1 MELNKYNIENWI
13 TSELSRSDYQMRYL
27 FFGLENRIINELYS
41 CFDHK
46 GGAAFLDERFF
57 WFLRS
62 EAERIKFNEIDRV
75 SFINTEDLLEARNT
89 KDLNYLVFIPCDTE
103 ETTNDS
109 LDSTAQIIRDSDQ
122 SYVNYIVDAIFII
135 EYGFERP
142 KLLSNL
148 HDYYFNNFKKD
159 TYSFFYKEI
168 DENSVL
174 EYFGILGE
182 NKHFDEK
189 RALSTTDYYKKF
201 ISQIKWYLYEKG
213 YNGLLERLKSKDVTN
228 AAEAISAFKQEKNGS
243 GFLYEQAKDFQED
256 IDIVFLRK
264 TSFYK
269 SLIDV
274 DEWIKALEDEN
285 DKSSYIDFNGK
296 ESERGFGVVQI
307 CNQLTHDKSNKY
319 LLQRENLICHLNNRK
334 SAQWSDNIV
343 SDQECEDFEVNV
355 HDRLN
360 KVIAKLADESKQIS
374 LANFSNSV
382 GFENQ
387 LDFGIAINFGIE
399 NISLNPKL
407 KKLTKPKIE
416 EIDINSVFE
425 DINLSIDDKSIE
437 KNLELKTLN
446 FETENI
452 QYLSLSDKSLS
463 SGSEIEFI
471 IRTVDENTTISYI
484 GFQDIEGDF
493 LVNFNLVND
502 ISLTSVKV
510 TDTVSLKDHIFKIDD
525 LNEGNLYIQ
534 IFNSNSNT
542 SKWIF
547 IEILTEGTKEELLV
561 PNYYNFLQARNDSDL
576 IKKNIQINKRSNHIV
591 HDYYLSEKYSKINH
605 LPTIF
610 YINEKSSLISNN
622 DDLPVFSIENM
633 KVQSDFRPALS
644 DFDPLLSC
652 TQFKQYLSLRNKI
665 YSNYTTELKRSNIH
679 SFDEIDISK
688 IISLEEAKDY
698 LNIYNDLLNEHVNI
712 IWLDMFYLME
722 PHERHARLD
731 DRPLGVFYSPL
742 HPVLLYQYS
751 LKTSIFR
758 DTLLDGE
765 SFGPNSL
772 ASSIKL
778 NDINNWV
785 LHKQELSPVHYIS
798 IETDS
803 ILFTGFIEFDKYASG
818 VNNLSKM
825 LKNIGVNYNPNIGH
839 LSPSQIKSALNKSY
853 SYLSNKTVFNIRLR
867 GELYDAS
874 TNKAIL
880 DWIQQKTIQMKSL
893 YGNFQLLVNI
903 FDDRNEHSYPD
914 SNTLIY
920 YKEELKLSFNW
931 FRGSVKENDFDLTL
945 ITSSHKDRQVYRQSD
960 NTKLSSSLSY
970 KGIINYQ
977 LNKYQDVKVYSDLFK
992 QNQDG
997 FQEWTLTTKLLT
1009 DRFSG
1014 SLSYNQFESILSL
1027 DNHETEVLAISSDV
1041 LNAHMLQKSS
1051 DKSLWEFSISD
1062 YAYDDHGRGDYFLLA
1077 KEQGIYADK
1086 LKQFLISIDSNM
1098 EDNFES
1104 FMQYSKETGL
1114 FELKYLISNDNFLK
1128 GFIASVVA
1136 HKLIDCMI
1144 LQPYKEE
1151 YRRFKVFVSYDVF
1164 KDRLHKIK
1172 NEINPKYKQSG
1183 TQFPDFV
1190 LLEFG
1195 NDKGRAVINLRL
1207 VEIKYRSNIIR
1218 ETGNDSVAEILKDQT
1233 LKVKHVIN
1241 ELNDLRTNGYVNG
1254 LWDDTLS
1261 LILMEFVHYY
1271 HENSSNEQ
1279 FGLIDSFNQIINS
1292 DYEFRLN
1299 DSLLICV
1306 DGTQN
1311 ISSGFVEEAGSYI
1324 KIPKNKINEVFTCHS
1339 HINKKF
1345 TSIFNHELI
1354 CSDTSESL
1362 ESLSYVHHKKSVFK
1376 TAVKPL
1382 TDPPIDSDRNK
1393 PVQKVV
1399 DTKPININVAD
1410 TKVEEKGTI
1419 EVKDDNEQPLQT
1431 ADDINLKP
1439 AIISPS
1445 DSSTTNNEV
1454 VFGKDNRNR
1463 KSIYY
1468 PKGRPGSSPL
1478 PNYNIMVTG
1487 SSGKG
1492 KTQFIKSFI
1501 YQQALS
1507 GTSFTVIDF
1516 KNDYSDK
1523 YFCKMCNAQK
1533 IEVKFDGI
1541 PYNPLIPRLGKRDNG
1556 DQFYDVSEHIN
1567 AICAVLANT
1576 FGLGIQQEADL
1587 KKAVRKVYKLQG
1599 INPRGILEYDESI
1612 VFPSFNDVG
1621 DFLEEGDKELE
1632 KLYNR
1637 LDPLFDLNLFRDK
1650 YKLVG
1655 FIDIIE
1661 NSNIIKVS
1669 DIQNDK
1675 IKNAIAKMII
1685 VSAHGYYLGMSHS
1698 YSLNKLFVF
1707 DEAHRVLDS
1716 DFVEKFIREC
1726 RSFGVG
1732 LLLSSQQ
1739 PDDFP
1744 ENVLGQ
1750 LATKVIHGND
1760 GDARLTRKIKSLI
1773 SFKGEDRV
1781 INNLETFDA
1790 IVNSQDYDN
1799 WKIDTLAWPQ
1809 LILLKIVESTN
1820 DRMSLDDIIAK
1831 SKEQGINKDWK
1842 DYLKMLIQ
1850 KDYIKF
1856 SDGLYFLNK
1865 I

>member
-1 MELNKYNIENWI
+1 M
-13 TSELSRSDYQMRYL
+13 
-27 FFGLENRIINELYS
+27 
-41 CFDHK
+41 
-46 GGAAFLDERFF
+46 
-57 WFLRS
+57 
-62 EAERIKFNEIDRV
+62 
-75 SFINTEDLLEARNT
+75 
-89 KDLNYLVFIPCDTE
+89 
-103 ETTNDS
+103 
-109 LDSTAQIIRDSDQ
+109 
-122 SYVNYIVDAIFII
+122 
-135 EYGFERP
+135 
-142 KLLSNL
+142 
-148 HDYYFNNFKKD
+148 
-159 TYSFFYKEI
+159 
-168 DENSVL
+168 
-174 EYFGILGE
+174 
-182 NKHFDEK
+182 
-189 RALSTTDYYKKF
+189 
-201 ISQIKWYLYEKG
+201 
-213 YNGLLERLKSKDVTN
+213 LERLKSRDVTN
-228 AAEAISAFKQEKNGS
+228 ATEAISAFKQEKNGA
-243 GFLYEQAKDFQED
+243 GFLYEQAKDFQEEV
-256 IDIVFLRK
+256 DIVFLRK
-264 TSFYK
+264 TRFYK

-319 LLQRENLICHLNNRK
+319 LLQRENLICYLNNGK
-334 SAQWSDNIV
+334 SALWSDNIV
-343 SDQECEDFEVNV
+343 SDQEGEDFEVNV
-355 HDRLN
+355 LN
-360 KVIAKLADESKQIS
+360 SLDVVKAKLADESKQIS
-374 LANFSNSV
+374 LANYTDTV
-382 GFENQ
+382 GIENH
-387 LDFGIAINFGIE
+387 LDFGIAVSFGVE

-407 KKLTKPKIE
+407 KKLTKAKVE
-416 EIDINSVFE
+416 ELDLNSVFE
-425 DINLSIDDKSIE
+425 DICHSTGIKTIE
-437 KNLELKTLN
+437 KKLDIESLN
-446 FETENI
+446 DENIDGLILSRDIETQHFLTTEDTTENRKRI
-452 QYLSLSDKSLS
+452 MEDPRDKYKIIPNDKLTKEHKDDGWISYLGPCLYEKGSVFNTGERPDDWSNLKQLYLVDIEGFKSFREYKSDVISHIYIYDESLSSLYFEADDVQYLSLSDKSLT
-463 SGSEIEFI
+463 SGSEIEFV
-471 IRTVDENTTISYI
+471 IRTVDENTTITYV
-484 GFQDIEGDF
+484 GFQDKEGDF
-493 LVNFNLVND
+493 MVNFNNIND
-502 ISLTSVKV
+502 INLTSVSV
-510 TDTVSLKDHIFKIDD
+510 ADTPSLTDHIFKIGD

-534 IFNSNSNT
+534 IHNNDTNT

-547 IEILTEGTKEELLV
+547 VEILTEGVKEELLV
-561 PNYYNFLQARNDSDL
+561 PNYYNLLQARNDSDL
-576 IKKNIQINKRSNHIV
+576 INKNIQVNKRSSHIV
-591 HDYYLSEKYSKINH
+591 HDTYFNDKYHEVSH

-610 YINEKSSLISNN
+610 YINEKSSLISKN
-622 DDLPVFSIENM
+622 DDLPVFSIENL
-633 KVQSDFRPALS
+633 KVQSEFRPSLS
-644 DFDPLLSC
+644 DFEPLFASA
-652 TQFKQYLSLRNKI
+652 QFKQYLSLRNKV
-665 YSNYTTELKRSNIH
+665 YSNYISELKRSNVN

-688 IISLEEAKDY
+688 IISVEEVQNY
-698 LNIYNDLLNEHVNI
+698 LNIYNALLNEHVNM

-722 PHERHARLD
+722 PHDRYGRLD
-731 DRPLGVFYSPL
+731 DRPLGVFYSPF
-742 HPVLLYQYS
+742 HPILLYQYS
-751 LKTSIFR
+751 LKSSIFEK
-758 DTLLDGE
+758 TLLEGE

-785 LHKQELSPVHYIS
+785 LHKQELSPAHYIS

-803 ILFTGFIEFDKYASG
+803 ILFTGFIEFDQYASG

-825 LKNIGVNYNPNIGH
+825 LKSIGVNYNPNIGH
-839 LSPSQIKSALNKSY
+839 LSSSQIKSALSKSY
-853 SYLSNKTVFNIRLR
+853 SYLSNKTVFNIRLI
-867 GELYDAS
+867 GQLYDSS

-880 DWIQQKTIQMKSL
+880 DWVQRKTTQMESL

-903 FDDRNEHSYPD
+903 FDDRNSHSYPD

-945 ITSSHKDRQVYRQSD
+945 VTSRHKDTQVYKQSD
-960 NTKLSSSLSY
+960 VNQLSSSLGY

-977 LNKYQDVKVYSDLFK
+977 LNKYQDIKVYSDLFK

-997 FQEWTLTTKLLT
+997 FQEWASTNNILTEL
-1009 DRFSG
+1009 FSG

-1041 LNAHMLQKSS
+1041 LNAQMLQKSS

-1086 LKQFLISIDSNM
+1086 LKQFLVSIDPKM
-1098 EDNFES
+1098 EGNFES

-1151 YRRFKVFVSYDVF
+1151 CRRFKVFVSYDVF

-1172 NEINPKYKQSG
+1172 NEIDPKYKQSG

-1195 NDKGRAVINLRL
+1195 NENGREVINLRL
-1207 VEIKYRSNIIR
+1207 VEIKYRSGVIR

-1241 ELNDLRTNGYVNG
+1241 ELNDLRTNGYING

-1279 FGLIDSFNQIINS
+1279 FGLIDAFNQIINS

-1306 DGTQN
+1306 DETQN
-1311 ISSGFVEEAGSYI
+1311 ISSGFVQEAGSYI
-1324 KIPKNKINEVFTCHS
+1324 KIPKNKINEVFNCDS
-1339 HINKKF
+1339 HMNKEF
-1345 TSIFNHELI
+1345 TSIFTEELI

-1382 TDPPIDSDRNK
+1382 TDSPNSSDRDK
-1393 PVQKVV
+1393 PVQKVI

-1410 TKVEEKGTI
+1410 TKVEEKGII
-1419 EVKDDNEQPLQT
+1419 EVKEDNEQTRET
-1431 ADDINLKP
+1431 ADDIILKP

-1454 VFGKDNRNR
+1454 VFGKDSRNR

-1501 YQQALS
+1501 YQQAVS
-1507 GTSFTVIDF
+1507 GTSFTIIDF

-1523 YFCKMCNAQK
+1523 YFCKMSNAQK

-1541 PYNPLIPRLGKRDNG
+1541 PYNPLIPRLGTRENG
-1556 DQFYDVSEHIN
+1556 EQYYDVSEHIN
-1567 AICAVLANT
+1567 AICAVLGNT

-1587 KKAVRKVYKLQG
+1587 KKAVRNVYKLQG
-1599 INPRGILEYDESI
+1599 INPRGILEFDPNI
-1612 VFPSFNDVG
+1612 IFPSFNDVG
-1621 DFLEEGDKELE
+1621 DYLEDGDKDLE

-1650 YKLVG
+1650 YKSVG
-1655 FIDIIE
+1655 FTDVIE

-1685 VSAHGYYLGMSHS
+1685 VSAHGYYLGIPHS

-1790 IVNSQDYDN
+1790 IVNSQDYNN

-1809 LILLKIVESTN
+1809 LILLKIVESASDGIT
-1820 DRMSLDDIIAK
+1820 LDDIIAQ
-1831 SKEQGINKDWK
+1831 SKDQGINKDWE
-1842 DYLKMLIQ
+1842 DYLQMLIQ
-1850 KDYIKF
+1850 KEYVSLND
-1856 SDGLYFLNK
+1856 SLYT
-1865 I
+1865 IV

>member
-1 MELNKYNIENWI
+1 MI
-13 TSELSRSDYQMRYL
+13 T
-27 FFGLENRIINELYS
+27 ELYS

-46 GGAAFLDERFF
+46 GGASFLKERFF
-57 WFLRS
+57 WFLGS
-62 EAERIKFNEIDRV
+62 EADRIKFNEIDRV
-75 SFINTEDLLEARNT
+75 SWINTEDLLEARNT

-109 LDSTAQIIRDSDQ
+109 LDSTAEIIRDSDK
-122 SYVNYIVDAIFII
+122 SYVKYIVDAIFII
-135 EYGFERP
+135 EYGYDRP
-142 KLLSNL
+142 KLVSNL
-148 HDYYFNNFKKD
+148 CDYYFNNFKRD

-182 NKHFDEK
+182 NKHFEAD
-189 RALSTTDYYKKF
+189 RALSATVYYKKF
-201 ISQIKWYLYEKG
+201 ISRIKWYLYEKG
-213 YNGLLERLKSKDVTN
+213 FNGLLERLRSRDVTN
-228 AAEAISAFKQEKNGS
+228 ADDAISAFKQEKDGAGS
-243 GFLYEQAKDFQED
+243 LYEQAKDFQED

-264 TSFYK
+264 TAYYR

-274 DEWIKALEDEN
+274 DEWIKALEDED
-285 DKSSYIDFNGK
+285 DKSSYINFNGK
-296 ESERGFGVVQI
+296 DAERGFGVVQS
-307 CNQLTHDKSNKY
+307 CNKLSHDKSNKY
-319 LLQRENLICHLNNRK
+319 LLQRENLECYLSNGK
-334 SAQWSDNIV
+334 AAQWSDNIV
-343 SDQECEDFEVNV
+343 SDQEGEYFEVNMSDSLDIV
-355 HDRLN
+355 T
-360 KVIAKLADESKQIS
+360 AKLIDETKQIS
-374 LANFSNSV
+374 LANYSDAV
-382 GFENQ
+382 GIENH
-387 LDFGIAINFGIE
+387 LDFGIAASLGIE

-407 KKLTKPKIE
+407 KKLTKAKVE
-416 EIDINSVFE
+416 ELDIKSVFE
-425 DINLSIDDKSIE
+425 DIYFSMVTNSIQNKVETSGNKESVNNLYSESED
-437 KNLELKTLN
+437 
-446 FETENI
+446 I
-452 QYLSLSDKSLS
+452 QYLSISDKSLS

-471 IRTVDENTTISYI
+471 IRTVDQNTTISYV
-484 GFQDIEGDF
+484 GFQDKEGDF
-493 LVNFNLVND
+493 TVNFKHIKD
-502 ISLTSVKV
+502 IGLSSILV
-510 TDTVSLKDHIFKIDD
+510 TDTASLKDHIFKISDI
-525 LNEGNLYIQ
+525 NEGNLYIQ
-534 IFNSNSNT
+534 IYNSDSNI

-561 PNYYNFLQARNDSDL
+561 PNYYNLLQARNDSDL
-576 IKKNIQINKRSNHIV
+576 MNKNIQVIKRSSHIV
-591 HDYYLSEKYSKINH
+591 YHAYFNDEYYKINH

-610 YINEKSSLISNN
+610 YINDKSSLISKI
-622 DDLPVFSIENM
+622 DDLPVFSVDDL
-633 KVQSDFRPALS
+633 KVQSEFRPAMS
-644 DFDPLLSC
+644 DFEPLFASS
-652 TQFKQYLSLRNKI
+652 QFSQYLRLRKKI
-665 YSNYTTELKRSNIH
+665 YSNYQSELKRSNIH

-688 IISLEEAKDY
+688 IISVEESQDY
-698 LNIYNDLLNEHVNI
+698 LNIYNALLNEHVNM
-712 IWLDMFYLME
+712 IWLDMFYLIE
-722 PHERHARLD
+722 SHKRHARLD
-731 DRPLGVFYSPL
+731 DRPLGMFYSPF
-742 HPVLLYQYS
+742 HPILLYQYS

-758 DTLLDGE
+758 KTTLLE
-765 SFGPNSL
+765 EVSFGPNSL

-785 LHKQELSPVHYIS
+785 LHKQELSPTHYIS

-803 ILFTGFIEFDKYASG
+803 ILFTGFIEFGQYASG
-818 VNNLSKM
+818 DNNLSKI
-825 LKNIGVNYNPNIGH
+825 LKSIGVNYSPNIGH
-839 LSPSQIKSALNKSY
+839 LSSSQIKSALSKSY
-853 SYLSNKTVFNIRLR
+853 SYLSNKTVFNIRLL
-867 GELYDAS
+867 GNLYDAT

-880 DWIQQKTIQMKSL
+880 DWVQIKKTQMESL

-903 FDDRNEHSYPD
+903 FDDRDQRSYPD

-931 FRGSVKENDFDLTL
+931 FKGSVKENDFDLTL
-945 ITSSHKDRQVYRQSD
+945 VTSRHKDTQVYRQSD
-960 NTKLSSSLSY
+960 VNKLSSSLGY

-992 QNQDG
+992 QNHDG
-997 FQEWTLTTKLLT
+997 FQEWASTNNILTE
-1009 DRFSG
+1009 RFSS
-1014 SLSYNQFESILSL
+1014 SLSYNQFESLLSS

-1041 LNAHMLQKSS
+1041 LNAQMLQKST

-1077 KEQGIYADK
+1077 KEQSIYAHK
-1086 LKQFLISIDSNM
+1086 LKHFLVTIDPEM
-1098 EDNFES
+1098 EDNFEY

-1136 HKLIDCMI
+1136 HKLMDGMI
-1144 LQPYKEE
+1144 LKPRKEE
-1151 YRRFKVFVSYDVF
+1151 CRRFNIFVSYDVF

-1172 NEINPKYKQSG
+1172 NEINPKYRQSG

-1195 NDKGRAVINLRL
+1195 NENGRAIINLRL
-1207 VEIKYRSNIIR
+1207 VEIKYRKGIVS
-1218 ETGNDSVAEILKDQT
+1218 EKGSDSVAEILRDQT
-1233 LKVKHVIN
+1233 LKIKHIIN
-1241 ELNDLRTNGYVNG
+1241 ELNDFRTNGYDNG

-1279 FGLIDSFNQIINS
+1279 LGLIDTFNQIINS

-1306 DGTQN
+1306 DATQN
-1311 ISSGFVEEAGSYI
+1311 ISSGFVQDAGFYI
-1324 KIPKNKINEVFTCHS
+1324 KIPKNKINEVFNCDS
-1339 HINKKF
+1339 HLNKKF
-1345 TSIFNHELI
+1345 TSIFSQELI
-1354 CSDTSESL
+1354 CIDTSKSL
-1362 ESLSYVHHKKSVFK
+1362 ESLNYVHQKKSVFK
-1376 TAVKPL
+1376 TAVKSL
-1382 TDPPIDSDRNK
+1382 TDSSNDSDG
-1393 PVQKVV
+1393 
-1399 DTKPININVAD
+1399 DTKAQNNIDKNSIDINVAN
-1410 TKVEEKGTI
+1410 TQEEKKGII
-1419 EVKDDNEQPLQT
+1419 ELKEDNALIRETL
-1431 ADDINLKP
+1431 DDINIKS

-1445 DSSTTNNEV
+1445 DLNTSNNEV
-1454 VFGKDNRNR
+1454 VFGRDSRNR

-1468 PKGRPGSSPL
+1468 PKGRPGSAPL

-1501 YQQALS
+1501 YQQALT

-1567 AICAVLANT
+1567 AICSVLGNT

-1587 KKAVRKVYKLQG
+1587 KKAVREVYKSQG
-1599 INPRGILEYDESI
+1599 INPRGILDYDI
-1612 VFPSFNDVG
+1612 TIIFPSFNDVG
-1621 DFLEEGDKELE
+1621 NYLEEGDKEFE

-1650 YKLVG
+1650 YKSVG
-1655 FIDIIE
+1655 FTDIIK
-1661 NSNIIKVS
+1661 NSNIIKVA
-1669 DIQNDK
+1669 DIQNDD

-1685 VSAHGYYLGMSHS
+1685 VSAHGYYLGIPHS

-1707 DEAHRVLDS
+1707 DEAHRILDS
-1716 DFVEKFIREC
+1716 NFVEKFIREC

-1781 INNLETFDA
+1781 INNLQTFDA

-1809 LILLKIVESTN
+1809 LILLKIVESAS

-1856 SDGLYFLNK
+1856 SDGLYFLSS
-1865 I
+1865 

>member
-1 MELNKYNIENWI
+1 MGLNKFNIENWI
-13 TSELSRSDYQMRYL
+13 ISELSKSDNQMRYL

-41 CFDHK
+41 YFDHQ
-46 GGAAFLDERFF
+46 GGAAFLDDRFF

-62 EAERIKFNEIDRV
+62 DAERIKFNEID
-75 SFINTEDLLEARNT
+75 SISWINTEDLLEARNT

-109 LDSTAQIIRDSDQ
+109 LDSTAQIIRDSDK

-142 KLLSNL
+142 KLLSKL
-148 HDYYFNNFKKD
+148 RDYYFNNFKKD

-174 EYFGILGE
+174 EYFGILGK

-189 RALSTTDYYKKF
+189 RTLSTTDYYKKF

-213 YNGLLERLKSKDVTN
+213 YNGLLERLKSKNVKN
-228 AAEAISAFKQEKNGS
+228 AAETISAFKQEKNGA
-243 GFLYEQAKDFQED
+243 GFLYEQAKDFLED

-285 DKSSYIDFNGK
+285 DKSSYIDFNEK
-296 ESERGFGVVQI
+296 ELERGFGVAQI
-307 CNQLTHDKSNKY
+307 CNQLSHDKSNKY
-319 LLQRENLICHLNNRK
+319 LLQRENLICYLNNKK
-334 SAQWSDNIV
+334 SAQWSDNKV
-343 SDQECEDFEVNV
+343 SDQQCKDFEVNV
-355 HDRLN
+355 HDSLN
-360 KVIAKLADESKQIS
+360 KVIAKLADETKQIS
-374 LANFSNSV
+374 LANYSNTV
-382 GFENQ
+382 DFENQ
-387 LDFGIAINFGIE
+387 LDFGLAINFGIE
-399 NISLNPKL
+399 NNSLNTKL

-425 DINLSIDDKSIE
+425 DINLSYEDKSIE
-437 KNLELKTLN
+437 KNLELKNLN
-446 FETENI
+446 FETDNV

-463 SGSEIEFI
+463 NGSEIEFV

-484 GFQDIEGDF
+484 GFQDLEGDF
-493 LVNFNLVND
+493 MVNFND
-502 ISLTSVKV
+502 ISLTSVSV
-510 TDTVSLKDHIFKIDD
+510 NNTVSLKDHIFKIGD

-534 IFNSNSNT
+534 IFNSDSNT

-561 PNYYNFLQARNDSDL
+561 PNYYNFLQARNDSSL
-576 IKKNIQINKRSNHIV
+576 INKNIQVNKRSNHIV
-591 HDYYLSEKYSKINH
+591 HETYFSDKHHEINH

-610 YINEKSSLISNN
+610 YINEKSLLISKN
-622 DDLPVFSIENM
+622 DELPVFSVENL

-644 DFDPLLSC
+644 DFEPLFDSA
-652 TQFKQYLSLRNKI
+652 QFNHYLSLRNKI
-665 YSNYTTELKRSNIH
+665 YSNYISELKRSNVH

-688 IISLEEAKDY
+688 IISVREAQNY
-698 LNIYNDLLNEHVNI
+698 LNIYNSLLNEHVNM

-722 PHERHARLD
+722 PHDRYVRLG
-731 DRPLGVFYSPL
+731 DRPLGVFYSPF
-742 HPVLLYQYS
+742 HPILLYQYS
-751 LKTSIFR
+751 LKTSIF
-758 DTLLDGE
+758 LEGE

-785 LHKQELSPVHYIS
+785 LHKQELSPAHYIS

-803 ILFTGFIEFDKYASG
+803 ILFTGFIEFYRYASG

-825 LKNIGVNYNPNIGH
+825 LKSIGVNYNPNIGH

-853 SYLSNKTVFNIRLR
+853 SYLSNKTVFNIKLI
-867 GELYDAS
+867 GQLYDAS

-880 DWIQQKTIQMKSL
+880 DWIQLKTAQMNNL

-903 FDDRNEHSYPD
+903 FDDRNSQSYPE

-920 YKEELKLSFNW
+920 YKEELRLSFNW

-945 ITSSHKDRQVYRQSD
+945 VTSRHKDTRVYRQSD

-977 LNKYQDVKVYSDLFK
+977 LNKYHDLKAYSDLFK

-997 FQEWTLTTKLLT
+997 FQEWTLTTKLIT

-1014 SLSYNQFESILSL
+1014 SLSYNQFESLLSL

-1051 DKSLWEFSISD
+1051 NKSLWEFSISD
-1062 YAYDDHGRGDYFLLA
+1062 YTYDDHGRGDYFLLA
-1077 KEQGIYADK
+1077 KEQDIYADK
-1086 LKQFLISIDSNM
+1086 LKKFLVKIDPKM

-1114 FELKYLISNDNFLK
+1114 FELKYLISNDNFLR

-1144 LQPYKEE
+1144 LQPYTEE
-1151 YRRFKVFVSYDVF
+1151 FRRFKVFVSYDVF

-1172 NEINPKYKQSG
+1172 NEIDPKYKQSG

-1195 NDKGRAVINLRL
+1195 IDKGRAVINLRL
-1207 VEIKYRSNIIR
+1207 VEIKYRSKIIR

-1241 ELNDLRTNGYVNG
+1241 ELNDLRNNGYPG
-1254 LWDDTLS
+1254 LWKDTLS
-1261 LILMEFVHYY
+1261 LILMEFAHYY

-1279 FGLIDSFNQIINS
+1279 FGLIDTFNQIINS

-1306 DGTQN
+1306 DETQN
-1311 ISSGFVEEAGSYI
+1311 ISSGSVDDAGFYI
-1324 KIPKNKINEVFTCHS
+1324 KIPKNKINEVFNCDS

-1345 TSIFNHELI
+1345 TSIFTQKLI
-1354 CSDTSESL
+1354 CSDTSRFL
-1362 ESLSYVHHKKSVFK
+1362 KSLSFIDQKKSVFK
-1376 TAVKPL
+1376 TTVKPL
-1382 TDPPIDSDRNK
+1382 TAPANDSDKDK
-1393 PVQKVV
+1393 PVQKVIN
-1399 DTKPININVAD
+1399 TKPININIAD
-1410 TKVEEKGTI
+1410 TKEEEKGII

-1445 DSSTTNNEV
+1445 DSSITNNEV
-1454 VFGKDNRNR
+1454 VFGKDSRNR

-1468 PKGRPGSSPL
+1468 PDGRPGSSPL

-1501 YQQALS
+1501 HQQALS

-1541 PYNPLIPRLGKRDNG
+1541 PYNPLIPRLGKRDSG
-1556 DQFYDVSEHIN
+1556 EQFYDVSEHIN
-1567 AICAVLANT
+1567 AICAVLGNT

-1621 DFLEEGDKELE
+1621 DYLEEGDKELE

-1650 YKLVG
+1650 YKSVG

-1809 LILLKIVESTN
+1809 LILLKIVESAS
-1820 DRMSLDDIIAK
+1820 DGMSLDDIIVK
-1831 SKEQGINKDWK
+1831 SKEQGINKDWE

-1856 SDGLYFLNK
+1856 SDGLYFLTK